1 MRAAGP
7 SCIVE
12 NQHIGSTTY
21 YSIGGSAAFYAR
33 PKSLA
38 DLATCLNWARE
49 KALPIAILGS
59 GSNALLADGTFN
71 GLVITLCE
79 LTASY
84 WENEQTLFLEA
95 GVTNTEVA
103 EICLDAGRSGAAW
116 MYRMPGQ
123 LGATVRMN
131 ARCYGGEI
139 SQIAVDIFTMDVE
152 GRLRIRSGKEVFH
165 GYKKT
170 LLMDSPEVVVAARLF
185 LPTTAS
191 REELLAIMESCE
203 SDRHRKHHFEHPSCG
218 STFKNNYTVGRPS
231 GQVFEQCGLKGA
243 RRGQS
248 EVSQFHANFVWNL
261 GNATAHDMLSLAAH
275 MRERAFTLQ
284 NADLELEVQP
294 IGLFSEQI
302 IKDCAL
308 DRLGPTVSEE
318 DSKWVGLLWHARAAS
333 SHSSEEFKETTLL
346 ESPYFDYF
354 RTPGKGQPAIA
365 LRLVQ
370 LISLTEAASNPEQPF
385 LRWETHLRNTNKTW
399 NELFPLK
406 PNQSVG
412 FVDELWLSSVSELFI
427 ANGDPEKT
435 DYLEYECTPDGHWIA
450 IAFDGPRKRRPEHS
464 TPNAK
469 LWPDFVFEREEQ
481 CFSVTFNHARLAAMI
496 HNSQLRIQA
505 CLSLGG
511 EGFFL
516 APHWSPSGSAECWD
530 TQLKPNVKPD
540 FHQPQR
546 FWRVALLS

>member
-1 MRAAGP
+1 MKAAGP
-7 SCIVE
+7 SCLIR
-12 NQHIGSTTY
+12 NQQIGQTTY
-21 YSIGGSAAFYAR
+21 YSIGGNAAFYAR

-38 DLATCLNWARE
+38 DLAGCLHWARE

-59 GSNALLADGTFN
+59 GSNALLADGTFH

-84 WENEQTLFLEA
+84 WENEQNLFVEA

-103 EICLDAGRSGAAW
+103 EICLDAGRAGAAW

-139 SQIAVDIFTMDVE
+139 SQIAVDVFTMDVE

-170 LLMDSPEVVVAARLF
+170 LLMDSPEVVVATRLL
-185 LPTTAS
+185 LPTTAP

-231 GQVFEQCGLKGA
+231 GQVFEQCGLKGT

-261 GNATAHDMLSLAAH
+261 GDATANDMLSLAAH
-275 MRERAFTLQ
+275 MRERALTLQ
-284 NADLELEVQP
+284 SADLELEVQP
-294 IGLFSEQI
+294 IGLFSNQI
-302 IKDCAL
+302 VNDCAL
-308 DRLGPTVSEE
+308 DRLGPTVSEK

-333 SHSSEEFKETTLL
+333 NQTSSTFQVTILL
-346 ESPYFDYF
+346 ESPYLEYF
-354 RTPGKGQPAIA
+354 RTPGSGQPEIA

-370 LISLTEAASNPEQPF
+370 LISLSEAANNPEQPF
-385 LRWETHLRNTNKTW
+385 LRWETHLRNTSKTW
-399 NELFPLK
+399 DELFPLK
-406 PNQSVG
+406 PVQSVG

-435 DYLEYECTPDGHWIA
+435 DYLEFECTPDGHWIA
-450 IAFDGPRKRRPEHS
+450 LAFEGPRKRRPEHS
-464 TPNAK
+464 TPHDK
-469 LWPDFVFEREEQ
+469 FWPDFKFEREEQ
-481 CFSVTFNHARLAAMI
+481 CFAVTFNHARLAAMI
-496 HNSQLRIQA
+496 HNSHLRIQA

-516 APHWSPSGSAECWD
+516 APHWSPSGSEECWD
-530 TQLKPNVKPD
+530 TQQKPDVKPD

-546 FWRVALLS
+546 FWRVALL